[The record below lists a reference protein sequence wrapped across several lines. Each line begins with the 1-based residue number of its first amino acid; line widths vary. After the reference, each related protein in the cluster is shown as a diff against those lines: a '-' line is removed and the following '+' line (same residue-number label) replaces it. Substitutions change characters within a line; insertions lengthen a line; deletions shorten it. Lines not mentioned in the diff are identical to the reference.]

1 MSFEIASESTSGE
14 SAKFVE
20 ESVLSNLQSSGLSP
34 PICQSKRPLWL
45 IDKMIYLIIMQP
57 QRMQPSNAKKDFF

>member
-20 ESVLSNLQSSGLSP
+20 KSVLSNLQSSGSSP
-34 PICQSKRPLWL
+34 PICQ
-45 IDKMIYLIIMQP
+45 
-57 QRMQPSNAKKDFF
+57 

>member
-1 MSFEIASESTSGE
+1 MSLEIASESTSGE

-34 PICQSKRPLWL
+34 AICKW
-45 IDKMIYLIIMQP
+45 KVKNHYY
-57 QRMQPSNAKKDFF
+57 

>member
-14 SAKFVE
+14 SAKLVE

-34 PICQSKRPLWL
+34 PICQWKSEGN
-45 IDKMIYLIIMQP
+45 Y
-57 QRMQPSNAKKDFF
+57 N